1 VQVIKSNFKVWRYA
15 DIVYVK

>member
-1 VQVIKSNFKVWRYA
+1 VIKSNFKVWRYA